1 MARPLRIE
9 FPGAIYHVTGRG
21 NAHQAIFEDD
31 ADRFAFFAVLTGA
44 LERYGWLCHAYC
56 LMDNHYHLM
65 VETPDGNLARG
76 MARLNGLYTQRF
88 NRRHERIGHLFQG
101 RYKAI
106 LVERESYLLELCR
119 YLVLNPVRAGLVR
132 RAAAYRWSSYRAT
145 AGDEPAPR
153 FLTTDWVLSQFAT
166 RLGHARER
174 YAAFVAEGAARSSPW
189 PALQG
194 QALLGGAG
202 FVRSLR
208 PHLEAAAGLS
218 EVPRA
223 QRTLGRPDLARALG
237 AKAGG
242 AQAGLAQAERNR
254 AERNR
259 RIAEAHLRHGYTLTE
274 IGRHLGLHYTTVS
287 RIVTAAESNPKTL

>member
-9 FPGAIYHVTGRG
+9 FPGAIYHVTSRG

-31 ADRFAFFAVLTGA
+31 ADRLEFFAVLTGA
-44 LERYGWLCHAYC
+44 VERYGWLCHAYC

-88 NRRHERIGHLFQG
+88 NRHHQRIGHLFQG

-166 RLGHARER
+166 RRRQARER

-189 PALQG
+189 AALQG

-208 PHLEAAAGLS
+208 PHLEEAAGLS

-223 QRTLGRPDLARALG
+223 QRTLGRPALARGLG
-237 AKAGG
+237 AKAG
-242 AQAGLAQAERNR
+242 LAK

-274 IGRHLGLHYTTVS
+274 IGRYVGLHYTTVS
-287 RIVTAAESNPKTL
+287 RIVTAAESNPETL

>member
-9 FPGAIYHVTGRG
+9 FPGAIYHVTSRG

-31 ADRFAFFAVLTGA
+31 ADRFEFFAVLTGA
-44 LERYGWLCHAYC
+44 VERHGWLCHAYC

-88 NRRHERIGHLFQG
+88 NRRHQRIGHLFQG

-166 RLGHARER
+166 RRRPARER
-174 YAAFVAEGAARSSPW
+174 YAAFVAEGAARPSPW

-208 PHLEAAAGLS
+208 PHLEEAAGLS

-223 QRTLGRPDLARALG
+223 QRDLGRPDLVRALD

-242 AQAGLAQAERNR
+242 AKAGLAK

-274 IGRHLGLHYTTVS
+274 IGRYLGLHYTTVS
-287 RIVTAAESNPKTL
+287 RIVTAAESNPETL